1 MNRKTLLAASIG
13 IVLGAGTLSAC
24 GSSTPTKNALSSGTP
39 SVQPSTTSKSISNA
53 ILPVANNPILNTSTA
68 PGLSITY
75 AAAENNVDP
84 TTHNPIGDQLE
95 LTLKNTSS
103 STLSSIEVYYEMTDM
118 VTRAKEGYYQK
129 LDGIVI
135 APNQVSTVYF
145 DGKNLPGHYGE
156 NQFSLYRSSPNEVDF
171 KIWVSA
177 PGVKIAQAT
186 AVKSK
191 GTGEK
196 PGA

>member
-1 MNRKTLLAASIG
+1 MNRKKLFALL
-13 IVLGAGTLSAC
+13 LGAIISAGTLSAC
-24 GSSTPTKNALSSGTP
+24 GSSSPTKTASGVT
-39 SVQPSTTSKSISNA
+39 
-53 ILPVANNPILNTSTA
+53 LPVASNPIVNNSTA
-68 PGLSITY
+68 PGLAVTY

-84 TTHNPIGDQLE
+84 ATHNPIGDQLE

-103 STLSSIEVYYEMTDM
+103 TSLTTLEVYYEMTDL
-118 VTRAKEGYYQK
+118 VTKAKEGYYQK
-129 LDGIVI
+129 LSGISI
-135 APNQVSTVYF
+135 APNQESTVYF
-145 DGKNLPGHYGE
+145 DGKNQLGHFPE

-177 PGVKIAQAT
+177 PGLKIAQAT

>member
-1 MNRKTLLAASIG
+1 MKRNKLFALS
-13 IVLGAGTLSAC
+13 LGAIITASTLSAC
-24 GSSTPTKNALSSGTP
+24 GSSSPTKTASNPVTP
-39 SVQPSTTSKSISNA
+39 SAQPSTASTTGSGVT
-53 ILPVANNPILNTSTA
+53 LPVASNPIVNNSAA
-68 PGLSITY
+68 PGLVVTY

-84 TTHNPIGDQLE
+84 ATHNPIGDQLE

-103 STLSSIEVYYEMTDM
+103 TSLTGLEVYYEMTDA
-118 VTRAKEGYYQK
+118 VTKSKEGYYQK
-129 LDGIVI
+129 LNGIAI
-135 APNQVSTVYF
+135 APNQESTVYF
-145 DGKNLPGHYGE
+145 DGKNQMGHYPE

-177 PGVKIAQAT
+177 PGAKIAQAM
-186 AVKSK
+186 AIKSK

>member
-1 MNRKTLLAASIG
+1 MGVILTAA
-13 IVLGAGTLSAC
+13 TLSAC
-24 GSSTPTKNALSSGTP
+24 GNSSPTKSAASTIVPSAQPSTASSSGTG
-39 SVQPSTTSKSISNA
+39 VT
-53 ILPVANNPILNTSTA
+53 LPVASNPIVNTSTK
-68 PGLSITY
+68 PGLVITY

-84 TTHNPIGDQLE
+84 TTNSPLGDQLE
-95 LTLKNTSS
+95 LTLKNTTSIPMS
-103 STLSSIEVYYEMTDM
+103 GIEVYYEMTDI
-118 VTRAKEGYYQK
+118 VTKAKEGYYQK
-129 LDGIVI
+129 LTGIVI
-135 APNQVSTVYF
+135 PPNQASTIYF
-145 DGKNLPGHYGE
+145 DGKNQPGHFPE

-177 PGVKIAQAT
+177 PGVKIAQAA

>member
-1 MNRKTLLAASIG
+1 MSNKKLFAMAFGVTLTAVA
-13 IVLGAGTLSAC
+13 LSAC
-24 GSSTPTKNALSSGTP
+24 QSSGSTKARTSSVTPAGKASASSTNGSGVT
-39 SVQPSTTSKSISNA
+39 
-53 ILPVANNPILNTSTA
+53 LPVTSNPIVNNSAT
-68 PGLSITY
+68 PGLLVTY

-84 TTHNPIGDQLE
+84 STHNPIGDQLE
-95 LTLKNTSS
+95 LTLKNTSAKPL
-103 STLSSIEVYYEMTDM
+103 TNIEVYYEMTDI
-118 VTRAKEGYYQK
+118 VTKAKEGYFQK
-129 LDGIVI
+129 LDGITI
-135 APNQVSTVYF
+135 AVNKGTTIYF
-145 DGKNLPGHYGE
+145 DGKSQLGHYPE

>member
-1 MNRKTLLAASIG
+1 MNRKTIFATSIG
-13 IVLGAGTLSAC
+13 VILAAGTLSAC
-24 GSSTPTKNALSSGTP
+24 GSSTPTKTAISSATP
-39 SVQPSTTSKSISNA
+39 TPQPSTANNSGSGV
-53 ILPVANNPILNTSTA
+53 ILPIATNPIVNRSTA
-68 PGLSITY
+68 PGLTVTY

-84 TTHNPIGDQLE
+84 NTHNPIGDQLE

-103 STLSSIEVYYEMTDM
+103 SSLNGIEVYYEMTD
-118 VTRAKEGYYQK
+118 VITKAKEGYYQK
-129 LDGIVI
+129 LNGIVI
-135 APNQVSTVYF
+135 APNHESTVYF
-145 DGKNLPGHYGE
+145 DGKNQPGHYRE

-186 AVKSK
+186 AMKSK

>member
-13 IVLGAGTLSAC
+13 VVLAAGTLSAC
-24 GSSTPTKNALSSGTP
+24 GSSTPTKNALSSGAP
-39 SVQPSTTSKSISNA
+39 SVQPTTTGKASSGA
-53 ILPVANNPILNTSTA
+53 VLPVAANPIHNKSTA
-68 PGLSITY
+68 AGLSITY

-84 TTHNPIGDQLE
+84 NTHNAIGDQLE
-95 LTLKNTSS
+95 LTLKNASS
-103 STLSSIEVYYEMTDM
+103 STLTGIEVYYEMTDV
-118 VTRAKEGYYQK
+118 VTKAKEGYYQK

-145 DGKNLPGHYGE
+145 DGKNQTGHYGE

-177 PGVKIAQAT
+177 PGLKIAQAT